1 MSTTVHSVSDVSIPA
16 ASRGNGHDD
25 PGTRKAPPASGLTAG
40 ISLRQAALASGL
52 GLLLLAIVAA
62 IVNFGVLQKLIVAGD
77 AQTTA
82 QNIAAAQGLFR
93 LAIGGF
99 FAVAI
104 LDVVV
109 AWGLYFVFQPV
120 NRSLSLLAALFR
132 VVYATIFAVAVNNLL
147 SALQV
152 VGGADFLKAFGT
164 DQMQA
169 QMMVLLGAFQS
180 GWDLALIVF
189 GLHLF
194 VLGIL
199 VFRSG
204 KTGLRVVGTLVTA
217 AGVGY
222 LIDGVGKVLVPNYGL
237 TVAMY
242 TFVGEPLLM
251 VWLLWK
257 ALTGFGSAATTAPAV
272 SDRSVQPAAAVDPTS
287 PTRVQGNH

>member
-1 MSTTVHSVSDVSIPA
+1 
-16 ASRGNGHDD
+16 
-25 PGTRKAPPASGLTAG
+25 
-40 ISLRQAALASGL
+40 
-52 GLLLLAIVAA
+52 
-62 IVNFGVLQKLIVAGD
+62 
-77 AQTTA
+77 
-82 QNIAAAQGLFR
+82 
-93 LAIGGF
+93 
-99 FAVAI
+99 
-104 LDVVV
+104 
-109 AWGLYFVFQPV
+109 
-120 NRSLSLLAALFR
+120 
-132 VVYATIFAVAVNNLL
+132 
-147 SALQV
+147 
-152 VGGADFLKAFGT
+152 
-164 DQMQA
+164 MQA

-251 VWLLWK
+251 FWLLWK
-257 ALTGFGSAATTAPAV
+257 VLRRWHGVSVYGRLRRCRPAPIA
-272 SDRSVQPAAAVDPTS
+272 RPRT
-287 PTRVQGNH
+287 

>member
-1 MSTTVHSVSDVSIPA
+1 MTSTVRSVSNVSMPV
-16 ASRGNGHDD
+16 ASRTNGHDD
-25 PGTRKAPPASGLTAG
+25 QGMQDAPLPSRGAAD
-40 ISLRQAALASGL
+40 ISLRQAALAAGL
-52 GLLLLAIVAA
+52 GLLLLAILAA
-62 IVNFGVLQKLIVAGD
+62 IVNFDVLQKLIVAGD

-82 QNIAAAQGLFR
+82 QNIAAGQGLFR

-99 FAVAI
+99 FAVAM

-132 VVYATIFAVAVNNLL
+132 VVYATMFAIALNNLL

-152 VGGADFLKAFGT
+152 VGGADFVKAFGT
-164 DQMQA
+164 DQVQA

-180 GWDLALIVF
+180 GWDLALVVF

-199 VFRSG
+199 VFGSG
-204 KTGLRVVGTLVTA
+204 KTGLRVLGILVTA

-237 TVAMY
+237 TIAMY

-251 VWLLWK
+251 FWLLWK
-257 ALTGFGSAATTAPAV
+257 AIRGF
-272 SDRSVQPAAAVDPTS
+272 RSGAPTS
-287 PTRVQGNH
+287 AQALA

>member
-1 MSTTVHSVSDVSIPA
+1 
-16 ASRGNGHDD
+16 
-25 PGTRKAPPASGLTAG
+25 
-40 ISLRQAALASGL
+40 L
-52 GLLLLAIVAA
+52 GVLLLAILAA
-62 IVNFGVLQKLIVAGD
+62 VVNFGVLQKLIVAGD

-82 QNIAAAQGLFR
+82 QNIAGAQGLFR

-120 NRSLSLLAALFR
+120 NRSLSLLTALFR
-132 VVYATIFAVAVNNLL
+132 VVYATIFAIAVNNLL

-152 VGGADFLKAFGT
+152 VGGADFLKSLAT
-164 DQMQA
+164 DQVQA

-204 KTGLRVVGTLVTA
+204 KSGLRALGILVIA
-217 AGVGY
+217 AGLGY
-222 LIDGVGKVLVPNYGL
+222 LVDGCGKLLVPTYSL

-242 TFVGEPLLM
+242 TFIGEVLLM
-251 VWLLWK
+251 FWLLWK
-257 ALTGFGSAATTAPAV
+257 GIRGFAPKATAQAK
-272 SDRSVQPAAAVDPTS
+272 AFA
-287 PTRVQGNH
+287 

>member
-93 LAIGGF
+93 LAVGGF

-104 LDVVV
+104 LDLVV

-169 QMMVLLGAFQS
+169 QTMVLLGAFQS

-222 LIDGVGKVLVPNYGL
+222 LIDGVGKVLVPNYSLTIGL
-237 TVAMY
+237 Y

-251 VWLLWK
+251 LWLLWK
-257 ALTGFGSAATTAPAV
+257 AIRGFRSAA
-272 SDRSVQPAAAVDPTS
+272 PTS
-287 PTRVQGNH
+287 AQALA

>member
-1 MSTTVHSVSDVSIPA
+1 MTSTARSVSDGVAPIA
-16 ASRGNGHDD
+16 NRTNGH
-25 PGTRKAPPASGLTAG
+25 TEPASHDAPLSSRSTAG

-52 GLLLLAIVAA
+52 GLLLLAILAA

-77 AQTTA
+77 AQSTA
-82 QNIAAAQGLFR
+82 QNIATAQGLFR

-120 NRSLSLLAALFR
+120 NQSLSLLAALFR
-132 VVYATIFAVAVNNLL
+132 VVYATMFAIAVNNLL

-152 VGGADFLKAFGT
+152 VAGADFLKAFGT
-164 DQMQA
+164 HQVQA
-169 QMMVLLGAFQS
+169 QMRVLLGAFQS

-204 KTGLRVVGTLVTA
+204 KTGLRVVGILVTIRWI
-217 AGVGY
+217 GGTW
-222 LIDGVGKVLVPNYGL
+222 I
-237 TVAMY
+237 
-242 TFVGEPLLM
+242 
-251 VWLLWK
+251 LW
-257 ALTGFGSAATTAPAV
+257 
-272 SDRSVQPAAAVDPTS
+272 
-287 PTRVQGNH
+287 

>member
-1 MSTTVHSVSDVSIPA
+1 MTSTVRSVSDVAAPVANRTNGHTDPA
-16 ASRGNGHDD
+16 SHDAPVASR
-25 PGTRKAPPASGLTAG
+25 STAD

-52 GLLLLAIVAA
+52 GLLVLAALAA
-62 IVNFGVLQKLIVAGD
+62 IVNFGVLQKLIVADD

-82 QNIAAAQGLFR
+82 HTIAAAQGLFR

-132 VVYATIFAVAVNNLL
+132 VVYATMLAIAVNNLL
-147 SALQV
+147 SALQL

-164 DQMQA
+164 DQVQA
-169 QMMVLLGAFQS
+169 QMMVLLSAFQS

-204 KTGLRVVGTLVTA
+204 KTGLRVLGILVIA
-217 AGVGY
+217 AGLGY
-222 LIDGVGKVLVPNYGL
+222 LVDGCGKVLVPNYNL
-237 TVAMY
+237 TIAMY

-257 ALTGFGSAATTAPAV
+257 GIRGFTPKSTAQATAFA
-272 SDRSVQPAAAVDPTS
+272 
-287 PTRVQGNH
+287 